1 MVSTR
6 ATNFCYYPEVR
17 VVRAGSTAGTRETGW
32 PQNIMEPISKQ
43 KYNKE
48 KVKNQLHTNFT
59 TYTLLFILFSL
70 IYECQLKEKTI

>member
-1 MVSTR
+1 SR
-6 ATNFCYYPEVR
+6 PG
-17 VVRAGSTAGTRETGW
+17 VVFPAGTRETGLA
-32 PQNIMEPISKQ
+32 PEHNGTHLETK

>member
-1 MVSTR
+1 MASTR
-6 ATNFCYYPEVR
+6 AMNFCRYCEVR
-17 VVRAGSTAGTRETGW
+17 VVRVVFPAGTRETGW

-43 KYNKE
+43 KIQQRKSE
-48 KVKNQLHTNFT
+48 KQLPTNFT